1 MGRNPEFR
9 VYEQQ
14 ATRYFWNSLRRWNS
28 TAFWSVLPMFPALPE
43 MKTIIEGI
51 NYMEAIEMKSRTKLQ
66 PDERDAHQNG
76 QKEKEKSKSKLQ
88 RNSLLCRKHLLR

>member
-1 MGRNPEFR
+1 
-9 VYEQQ
+9 
-14 ATRYFWNSLRRWNS
+14 
-28 TAFWSVLPMFPALPE
+28 